1 MRPARKPRPK
11 RSGFFVGWGAKSV
24 KPNKAAQLAPSV
36 APAKPPKPAPNVE
49 TPDGALNLRRVWF
62 GIVTK
67 RCDRSEQGLVA
78 SIRKAFA
85 ELDGV
90 QWNSPADMCDGMA
103 EHIRKTLNGPRDSI
117 DVDWVGGRK
126 SANATRFKITTAW
139 HLREDVE
146 HAMSFSLFAAPK

>member
-1 MRPARKPRPK
+1 MKPSKAAKPATGPAPVAAPKP
-11 RSGFFVGWGAKSV
+11 VAKSG
-24 KPNKAAQLAPSV
+24 
-36 APAKPPKPAPNVE
+36 PNVE
-49 TPDGALNLRRVWF
+49 NLDGELFLRRVWF

-67 RCDRSEQGLVA
+67 RCDRSEQGLAA

-126 SANATRFKITTAW
+126 SANATRFVIKTAW
-139 HLREDVE
+139 RLREDVE

>member
-1 MRPARKPRPK
+1 
-11 RSGFFVGWGAKSV
+11 V
-24 KPNKAAQLAPSV
+24 KPSKAAQLAPSV

-103 EHIRKTLNGPRDSI
+103 EHIRKTLNGPRDSV